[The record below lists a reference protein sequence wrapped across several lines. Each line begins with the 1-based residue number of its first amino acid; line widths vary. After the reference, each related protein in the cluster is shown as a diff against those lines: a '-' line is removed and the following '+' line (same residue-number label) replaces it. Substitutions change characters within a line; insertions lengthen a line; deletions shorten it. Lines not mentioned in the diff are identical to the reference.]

1 MDATGLIGNTLSQ
14 SLNPLSDK
22 FQSAVVHLDMP
33 GKPCTGLTGLMGL
46 TGRTDNARIIKDV
59 GINVGI
65 NEDAGARVLEYLKEN
80 PKASARVVALA
91 LGMSSRQVERM
102 IARLK
107 GEGLLL
113 RQGSNKSG
121 TWVALEK

>member
-22 FQSAVVHLDMP
+22 FQSALVRLDAP
-33 GKPCTGLTGLMGL
+33 GKPCTGLMGIMGL

-65 NEDAGARVLEYLKEN
+65 N
-80 PKASARVVALA
+80 
-91 LGMSSRQVERM
+91 
-102 IARLK
+102 
-107 GEGLLL
+107 
-113 RQGSNKSG
+113 
-121 TWVALEK
+121 LEKRFCVL

>member
-1 MDATGLIGNTLSQ
+1 M
-14 SLNPLSDK
+14 NPLSDK
-22 FQSAVVHLDMP
+22 FQSAVVRLDMP